1 MILVKAVNI
10 TFTMMIVMKMLVLV
24 SMVVMIEETCYSANA
39 MQLTFTL
46 IMTTTETSDYV

>member
-39 MQLTFTL
+39 MQLIFTL